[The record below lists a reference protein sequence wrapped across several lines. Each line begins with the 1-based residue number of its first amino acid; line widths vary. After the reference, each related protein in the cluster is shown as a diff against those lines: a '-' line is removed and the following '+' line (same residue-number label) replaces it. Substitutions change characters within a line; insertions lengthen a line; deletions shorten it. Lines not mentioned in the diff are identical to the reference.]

1 MAVNKFSGA
10 RQLII
15 RNNSTGDAYVFD
27 SDKLSSDGITI
38 PGDPIEQTVSSYL
51 ADYVVPQDGV
61 SMSAGTFNIIVP
73 DIETFKGIWPQL
85 YEQATYDDKAGRYH
99 VGIGCGAENDYS
111 LVWTKVCS
119 DDSTEDIYVPHAMI
133 SPATEISMT
142 RDDPFQV
149 QVSFYPQPYT
159 DETTGEVRFY
169 QIGSGLLSSKSRY
182 DAESGEYKDSSVS
195 A

>member
-15 RNNSTGDAYVFD
+15 RNNATGDSYTFGPELV
-27 SDKLSSDGITI
+27 SSEGITI
-38 PGDPIEQTVSSYL
+38 PGDPIEISISSYL
-51 ADYVVPQDGV
+51 ADYVAPQDGV
-61 SMSAGTFNIIVP
+61 SMSAGTFNLIIPSVE
-73 DIETFKGIWPQL
+73 ILGKIWPSL
-85 YEQATYDDKAGRYH
+85 WETASYDENAGRYH
-99 VGIGCGAENDYS
+99 VGVGCVENDYA
-111 LVWTKVCS
+111 LVWTRICS

-142 RDDPFQV
+142 RDDPFTV

-159 DETTGEVRFY
+159 DEDTGETRFY
-169 QIGSGLLSSKSRY
+169 QIGSGLLTAKSRY
-182 DAESGEYKDSSVS
+182 DAESGEYKASGVS